1 MNRRT
6 LSVSALLLALLIP
19 AAASAELLRVEMK
32 TLGMD

>member
-1 MNRRT
+1 MNRTT
-6 LSVSALLLALLIP
+6 LSLSAFLVALLIP